1 MTAGVISPVVRIGGL
16 DGASCS
22 TVAKHDCDGIF
33 CLWGMVELSEET
45 ELDSDGLLDGTM
57 TMLGCGGEFAMAGSD
72 GAGDK
77 GEDGA
82 ELERLSDVSDGREHA
97 VLGCTVFP
105 LLRVR
110 SEEVT
115 DGFRRDS
122 LGYFS
127 PE

>member
-1 MTAGVISPVVRIGGL
+1 
-16 DGASCS
+16 
-22 TVAKHDCDGIF
+22 
-33 CLWGMVELSEET
+33 
-45 ELDSDGLLDGTM
+45 M

-82 ELERLSDVSDGREHA
+82 ELERLSDVSDGRERA

-115 DGFRRDS
+115 DGFWRDS

-127 PE
+127 PK